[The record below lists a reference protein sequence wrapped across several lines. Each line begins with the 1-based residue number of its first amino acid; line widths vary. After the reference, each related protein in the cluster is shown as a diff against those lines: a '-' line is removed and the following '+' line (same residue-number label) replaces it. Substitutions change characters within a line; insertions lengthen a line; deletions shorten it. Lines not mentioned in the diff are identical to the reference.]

1 MRLIPTYHSIL
12 IIGLFLTFSY
22 ISLPGCEEEKP
33 KPAKTEPPKTE
44 QVKTESQKTE
54 TAPALPGQTEPA
66 QTQPAQAEPVET
78 PSTETKANIPSAKG
92 AVEMAIKS
100 KAFSD
105 GQEIPRKYTGDGQD
119 VSPPLAWS
127 DLPAGTKEL
136 ALICDDPD
144 APTPQPWVHWVI
156 YKIPADAMG
165 LAEGIPQQEKLT
177 QPAGVL
183 QGKNSWPSGNIGY
196 RGPAPPKGH
205 GVHHYHFKLY
215 ALDAPLN
222 APPGLDKEKLIKAM
236 QGHILAQTELLGTY
250 KR

>member
-1 MRLIPTYHSIL
+1 
-12 IIGLFLTFSY
+12 
-22 ISLPGCEEEKP
+22 
-33 KPAKTEPPKTE
+33 
-44 QVKTESQKTE
+44 
-54 TAPALPGQTEPA
+54 
-66 QTQPAQAEPVET
+66 
-78 PSTETKANIPSAKG
+78 
-92 AVEMAIKS
+92 MAIKS

-105 GQEIPRKYTGDGQD
+105 GQEIPKPYTGDGRD
-119 VSPPLAWS
+119 VSPPLTWS
-127 DLPAGTKEL
+127 DLPPGTKEL

-165 LAEGIPQQEKLT
+165 LAEGIPQQEKLA
-177 QPAGVL
+177 QPAGAL
-183 QGKNSWPSGNIGY
+183 QGKNSWSSGNIGY

-222 APPGLDKEKLIKAM
+222 VQPGPDKEKLIKAM
-236 QGHILAQTELLGTY
+236 QGHILAQTELVGTY